1 MLLIDHYVAKS
12 TIYGLG
18 VYSAD
23 FVPEGQKVWEF
34 HPVIDQIV
42 REAEFEGLP
51 CHVLLMI
58 KSKFEFLSDRKAF
71 LITLDGDQ
79 FMNHSDHP
87 NLISRDFA
95 LFAARDVQPGD
106 EMTCDYRHV
115 LVLSF
120 NPETGMPHTSSQLP
134 A

>member
-12 TIYGLG
+12 TIHGLG

-34 HPVIDQIV
+34 HPAIDRIV
-42 REAEFEGLP
+42 PEGEFERLP
-51 CHVLLMI
+51 CYVRQII
-58 KSKFEFLSDRKAF
+58 KSKFEYLPDWKAF

-95 LFAARDVQPGD
+95 LFASRDIQPGD
-106 EMTCDYRHV
+106 EMKCDYRHV

-120 NPETGMPHTSSQLP
+120 NPDTGMPHSSQRLTV
-134 A
+134 